1 MPSLG
6 AGEETKG
13 DAFAVFPAGTRREPA
28 PAEPKQTNKQ
38 ANKQA
43 DLEPG
48 TLEPV
53 NAEAATDA
61 ASFVIELAAAKSR
74 IVEQAESTAGT
85 RAAEGL
91 VTVRPKPEKRKN
103 ARERAKEKFS
113 KKTTQKSAEGGTTP
127 DTTAKAKSKA
137 DKQEKT
143 KKAKFGR

>member
-53 NAEAATDA
+53 NAEPVNAEPVNAEAATDA
-61 ASFVIELAAAKSR
+61 ASFVIELAAA
-74 IVEQAESTAGT
+74 
-85 RAAEGL
+85 
-91 VTVRPKPEKRKN
+91 
-103 ARERAKEKFS
+103 
-113 KKTTQKSAEGGTTP
+113 
-127 DTTAKAKSKA
+127 
-137 DKQEKT
+137 
-143 KKAKFGR
+143 